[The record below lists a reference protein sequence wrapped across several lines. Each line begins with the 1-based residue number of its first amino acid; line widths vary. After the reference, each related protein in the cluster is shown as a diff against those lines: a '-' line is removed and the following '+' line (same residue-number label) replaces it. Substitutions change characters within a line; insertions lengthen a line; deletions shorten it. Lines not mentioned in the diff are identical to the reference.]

1 MFISNLKQI
10 EEIVNKTHP
19 MNIVNKVGELNIC
32 LFKVTIE
39 YTTARKNKKQR
50 KLLFLLNTV
59 NIEDDLKN
67 EVSLWQE
74 NYNSNKSKNRRI
86 SNAIILD
93 KSCVGLIRI

>member
-50 KLLFLLNTV
+50 ELLFLLNTV

-74 NYNSNKSKNRRI
+74 NYNSNKSENRRI

>member
-10 EEIVNKTHP
+10 EETVNKTHP

-32 LFKVTIE
+32 LFKVTIG
-39 YTTARKNKKQR
+39 YITARKNKRQR
-50 KLLFLLNTV
+50 ELLFLLNTV
-59 NIEDDLKN
+59 NIEEDLKN

-74 NYNSNKSKNRRI
+74 NYNSKKSENRRI

>member
-10 EEIVNKTHP
+10 EETVNKIHP

-32 LFKVTIE
+32 LFKVIIE
-39 YTTARKNKKQR
+39 YTTARKNKRQR
-50 KLLFLLNTV
+50 ELLFLLNTV

-74 NYNSNKSKNRRI
+74 NYNFNKSENRRI

>member
-10 EEIVNKTHP
+10 EETVNKTHP

-32 LFKVTIE
+32 LFKVIIE
-39 YTTARKNKKQR
+39 YTTARKNKRQR
-50 KLLFLLNTV
+50 ELLFLLNTV

-74 NYNSNKSKNRRI
+74 NYNSNKSDENKYRI
-86 SNAIILD
+86 AFLSL
-93 KSCVGLIRI
+93 SH